1 MKRWMTL
8 VPAALLLLAMAS
20 PGLAANGKASSA
32 VPAPVLLYDA
42 DGDRITENLTEILN
56 GARGGEKIDVIIQ
69 LNEVPSD
76 AVMSG
81 LINHAGSFDVKA
93 KWDRALNGF
102 AASMTAAQIRALAKN
117 PMVKQIEADVEVKA
131 LMSTATT
138 WTGVTQARTDYG
150 VDGDR
155 DGSPTTYST
164 TDIVVAVIDTGIDKN
179 HIDLDGGK
187 VLAFRDEVNGQTTA
201 YDDHGHGSH
210 VAGIIAGTGEGNSAY
225 KGVAPGAALVG
236 IKVLNSAGSGT
247 TTQIVNGINWMI
259 SNRTTYNIKV
269 GNMSLGAAG
278 CSNGTDSISAA
289 VNNAV
294 NNGIVMLVAAGNEGP
309 AKCTIGAP
317 AAAANAIT
325 VGAGID
331 PGEKGWGLAYFSSRG
346 LTADGRLKPDIV
358 TPGYN
363 ITSVARGTTNGYTTM
378 SGTSMA
384 TPFAAGVVA
393 LMLDANPSMSVAT
406 VKSNL
411 YNNVEDW
418 GPAGH
423 DLDYG
428 RGLLKAYDAIKVSAG
443 GSGTYSHGLSHSY
456 VSGSLSTSGSYLD
469 YTFTVTDATKP
480 IGITLIMT
488 NWSSSTNPDFDL
500 YLYNPSGTQVAASE
514 GTTRQETI
522 LYQPTVTGTY
532 TVRVKSY
539 TGTGAFFFD
548 RSWK

>member
-1 MKRWMTL
+1 MKRWIAL
-8 VPAALLLLAMAS
+8 VPAALLLFAMTT
-20 PGLAANGKASSA
+20 PGMAAGGKTA
-32 VPAPVLLYDA
+32 VPVPESILLYDA
-42 DGDRITENLTEILN
+42 DGNGIAQNLDDKLK
-56 GARGGEKIDVIIQ
+56 AAKGGDQFDVIVI
-69 LNEVPSD
+69 LKDVPNSS
-76 AVMSG
+76 VMSG
-81 LINHAGSFDVKA
+81 LMKHVGDFTTKA
-93 KWDRALNGF
+93 TWEIALNGF
-102 AASMTAAQIRALAKN
+102 SASLTADQIQKLAKH
-117 PMVKQIEADVEVKA
+117 PLVQSIEYDNEVKA
-131 LMSTATT
+131 LMNTATQ
-138 WTGVTQARTDYG
+138 WTGVNQSRTDYG
-150 VDGDR
+150 VDGNR
-155 DGSPTTYST
+155 DASATTYST

-187 VLAFRDEVNGQTTA
+187 VLAFRDEVNGQTVA

-210 VAGIIAGTGEGNSAY
+210 VSGIIAGTGEGNSAY

-259 SNRTTYNIKV
+259 SNKATYNIKV
-269 GNMSLGAAG
+269 ANMSLGAAG
-278 CSNGTDSISAA
+278 CSNGTDSISTA

-294 NNGIVMLVAAGNEGP
+294 NAGIVMLVAAGNEGP

-363 ITSVARGTTNGYTTM
+363 IMSVKRATTNQYVSM

-393 LMLDANPSMSVAT
+393 LMLDANPAMT
-406 VKSNL
+406 VTDVKNNL
-411 YNNVEDW
+411 YANVEDW

-428 RGLLKAYDAIKVSAG
+428 RGMLKAYDAVKAAAG
-443 GSGTYSHGLSHSY
+443 GSGSYSHGLSHTY
-456 VSGSLSTSGSYLD
+456 TSGTLSTSGSQLE

-480 IGITLIMT
+480 IGITLIMN
-488 NWSSSTNPDFDL
+488 NWSSSSNPDFDL
-500 YLYNPSGTQVAASE
+500 YLFNPSGTQVAASE

-522 LYQPTVTGTY
+522 LYQPTVTGTFK
-532 TVRVKSY
+532 VRVKSY
-539 TGTGAFFFD
+539 TGTGPFFFD